1 MRHLSKLVAKW
12 TVTKKEINSC
22 QIKWQQQKKSPNKKL
37 NCFPMKCIAVT
48 CCPTIQLQ
56 IESHWRMRF
65 ERYFW
70 CGYNWKAGE
79 MHQKMNYAFNQN
91 LFWANCVS
99 LENFS
104 HNTPSWNVW
113 LPMKAGLAKA
123 LKSSIFLSGS
133 VIVSHLRRRELQNSF
148 ATWVTESHHVRH
160 TCWAAWWCGKREWD
174 IDVLLYNIFWL
185 FAEIKRLGR
194 CKNIIFILITIFK
207 HLNLLWL
214 SSSWVMDNMETF
226 WKCPVRQ
233 DRVIMM
239 LRLGGIPSV
248 WVESFHLFRRYPYL
262 RSIFTRS

>member
-22 QIKWQQQKKSPNKKL
+22 QIKWQQRKKSPNTKL
-37 NCFPMKCIAVT
+37 NCCPMKCIVVT
-48 CCPTIQLQ
+48 GCPTIQLQ

-104 HNTPSWNVW
+104 HNSNTPSWNVW

-133 VIVSHLRRRELQNSF
+133 VIVSHLRSGTSKQFCHVSDRKPSCQTYMLSCMMVWQVWMTYWRF
-148 ATWVTESHHVRH
+148 ALRYF
-160 TCWAAWWCGKREWD
+160 
-174 IDVLLYNIFWL
+174 L
-185 FAEIKRLGR
+185 
-194 CKNIIFILITIFK
+194 
-207 HLNLLWL
+207 
-214 SSSWVMDNMETF
+214 TF
-226 WKCPVRQ
+226 CRDQK
-233 DRVIMM
+233 M
-239 LRLGGIPSV
+239 
-248 WVESFHLFRRYPYL
+248 
-262 RSIFTRS
+262 

>member
-1 MRHLSKLVAKW
+1 MQHKKCAKVQLKSVPIQNKNVIVMRHLSKLVAKW

-22 QIKWQQQKKSPNKKL
+22 QIKWQQRKKSPNKKL
-37 NCFPMKCIAVT
+37 NCCPMKCIAVT

-133 VIVSHLRRRELQNSF
+133 VIVSHLWRRELQNSF

-160 TCWAAWWCGKREWD
+160 TCWAAWWCGKCEWH
-174 IDVLLYNIFWL
+174 IDVLLYDIFWL

-194 CKNIIFILITIFK
+194 CKNMANIVNIIFN
-207 HLNLLWL
+207 HLNLLWPTCFPTVHG
-214 SSSWVMDNMETF
+214 SWTI
-226 WKCPVRQ
+226 WKHFENVRW
-233 DRVIMM
+233 DRI
-239 LRLGGIPSV
+239 
-248 WVESFHLFRRYPYL
+248 ES
-262 RSIFTRS
+262 